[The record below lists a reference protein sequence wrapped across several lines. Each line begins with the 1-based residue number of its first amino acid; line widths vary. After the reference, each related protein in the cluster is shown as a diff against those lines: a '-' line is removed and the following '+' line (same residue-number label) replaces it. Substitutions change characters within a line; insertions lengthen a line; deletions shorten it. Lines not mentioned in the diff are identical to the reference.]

1 MLHMWCF
8 RWWILPFIF
17 EQFNIHYA
25 RAAWPLPN
33 MSSIQLLGLFA
44 DAANTS
50 VHTEFSVHPCA
61 MFKAALVLSRQ
72 YNIKI
77 DGEFIGW
84 QAAQTGGNAIGALR
98 STCQAVATANV
109 VGIVGPAYSREA
121 SIIAAFAHSD
131 NIPAI
136 SYAATEPDLS
146 DRNTYPNFYRTV
158 TSDAAVTLPVVKL
171 FTRYN
176 WTSCVIIY
184 QNDEFGSGGME

>member
-1 MLHMWCF
+1 
-8 RWWILPFIF
+8 
-17 EQFNIHYA
+17 
-25 RAAWPLPN
+25 

-50 VHTEFSVHPCA
+50 EPTEFSVHACA
-61 MFKAALVLSRQ
+61 MFKAALVLSQQ

-84 QAAQTGGNAIGALR
+84 QAAQTGGNTIGALR
-98 STCQAVATANV
+98 STCQAVITANV
-109 VGIVGPAYSREA
+109 IGIVGPAYSREA

-146 DRNTYPNFYRTV
+146 DRNAYPNFYRTV
-158 TSDAAVTLPVVKL
+158 TSDAAVTLPIVKL
-171 FTRYN
+171 FTR
-176 WTSCVIIY
+176 
-184 QNDEFGSGGME
+184 

>member
-17 EQFNIHYA
+17 EQINIHYA
-25 RAAWPLPN
+25 RAAWPLSN
-33 MSSIQLLGLFA
+33 MSNIQLLGLFA

-50 VHTEFSVHPCA
+50 EHTEFSVHPCA

-146 DRNTYPNFYRTV
+146 DRNAYPNFYR
-158 TSDAAVTLPVVKL
+158 
-171 FTRYN
+171 
-176 WTSCVIIY
+176 
-184 QNDEFGSGGME
+184 